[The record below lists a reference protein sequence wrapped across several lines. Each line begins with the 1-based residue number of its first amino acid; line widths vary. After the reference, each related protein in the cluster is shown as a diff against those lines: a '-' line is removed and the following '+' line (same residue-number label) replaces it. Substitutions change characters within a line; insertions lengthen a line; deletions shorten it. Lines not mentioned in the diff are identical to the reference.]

1 MDVKS
6 VLRQFNLRPKKSLG
20 QNFLVDEHALSNIV
34 SAADITSAD
43 VVLEIGPG
51 LGSLTCYLS
60 DAARHVIAVEIDR
73 TLLPPLRSVLSTRSN
88 VTIIEGDI
96 LKLDPVDLLAEASL
110 RGGHRPTKQSPDQ
123 SNEIASLPSTTPH
136 ASRDAAPLG
145 TLAMTN
151 QMHYKVVA
159 NIPYYITS
167 AIIRH
172 LLEADI
178 QPQSIV
184 LTIQQEVAQRI
195 IAQPDDMN
203 LLAVSVQFY
212 GVPRIVQR
220 IPAGAFYP
228 APDVDSAVVRIDL
241 PDQPRVIVKNVD
253 WFFKVAKAGFGQK
266 RKQLHNSLTSGLPLK
281 HEQIMQALSDV
292 GIDPKRRAETLTIEE
307 WGKLS
312 DRLMGDRGSGIGD
325 QEILPAE

>member
-1 MDVKS
+1 MDIKPL
-6 VLRQFNLRPKKSLG
+6 LRQFNLRPKKSLG
-20 QNFLVDEHALSNIV
+20 QNFLVDEPALSTIV
-34 SAADITSAD
+34 RAAEITSDD

-51 LGSLTCYLS
+51 LGSLTLHLA
-60 DAARHVIAVEIDR
+60 DVARHVIAVEIDR
-73 TLLPPLRSVLSTRSN
+73 TLIPPLRSVLADRSN
-88 VTIIEGDI
+88 VTLVEGDI
-96 LKLDPVDLLAEASL
+96 LKLDPAELLAEASL

-123 SNEIASLPSTTPH
+123 SNEIASQT
-136 ASRDAAPLG
+136 

-151 QMHYKVVA
+151 QRRYKVVA

-172 LLEADI
+172 LLEADLK
-178 QPQSIV
+178 PQSIV
-184 LTIQQEVAQRI
+184 LTIQSEVAQRI

-241 PDQPRVIVKNVD
+241 PEQPRVAVKNVD
-253 WFFKVAKAGFGQK
+253 MFFKVAKAGFGQK
-266 RKQLHNSLTSGLPLK
+266 RKQLHNSLTAGLPLK

-312 DRLMGDRGSGIGD
+312 DRLIGDRGSGIRA
-325 QEILPAE
+325 QEILPTE

>member
-1 MDVKS
+1 
-6 VLRQFNLRPKKSLG
+6 
-20 QNFLVDEHALSNIV
+20 
-34 SAADITSAD
+34 
-43 VVLEIGPG
+43 
-51 LGSLTCYLS
+51 LS

-73 TLLPPLRSVLSTRSN
+73 TLLPPLRSVLADRSN
-88 VTIIEGDI
+88 VSIVEGDI
-96 LKLDPVDLLAEASL
+96 LKLDPTELLSHHL
-110 RGGHRPTKQSPDQ
+110 T
-123 SNEIASLPSTTPH
+123 NEIP
-136 ASRDAAPLG
+136 
-145 TLAMTN
+145 N
-151 QMHYKVVA
+151 YKVVA

-178 QPQSIV
+178 KPRSIV
-184 LTIQQEVAQRI
+184 LTIQLEVAQRI

-203 LLAVSVQFY
+203 LLAVGVQFY

-241 PDQPRVIVKNVD
+241 PDQPRVAVKNVEL
-253 WFFKVAKAGFGQK
+253 FFKVAKAGFGQK
-266 RKQLHNSLTSGLPLK
+266 RKQLHNSLAAGLPLK

-292 GIDPKRRAETLTIEE
+292 GVDPKRRAETLTIEE

-312 DRLMGDRGSGIGD
+312 DRLNGEQGSGIG
-325 QEILPAE
+325 